1 MRLYGLDSLRP
12 LENEGAEA
20 RRMKPLTAS
29 WARLAMSLLVCA
41 GLAGCAEST
50 LVANGT
56 KLATEDQN
64 TVPPYKLGKAYN
76 IDGAWYYPK
85 VDYDYNETGIA
96 SWYGPDFHGK
106 STANGEVYD
115 QNALTAAHKTLPM
128 PTLVRVTNLENGR
141 SIEVRINDRGP
152 FVNNRIIDLTRRGAQ
167 LLGFEAQGTARVRVQ
182 VMKEDSIMLANK
194 VGGAQLAYAGEPE
207 PGGTAPKPI
216 AAPQG
221 QVITQTLPGGGQAA
235 PAAPMTSQPLPS
247 QPVQSNSVVGLPK
260 PSAAAA
266 ATGIPSLNGSVS
278 IQPVKPTN
286 IFIQAGAFLQ
296 QGNATKLTQKL
307 ASLGQTRVT
316 QVHVGSQTFY
326 RVRLGP
332 IPRVEDA
339 DTLLQKVI
347 ETGQPD
353 ARIIVE

>member
-1 MRLYGLDSLRP
+1 MP
-12 LENEGAEA
+12 
-20 RRMKPLTAS
+20 PVTAS
-29 WARLAMSLLVCA
+29 WARLALALVLCA

-64 TVPPYKLGKAYN
+64 SVPPYKLGKPYQ

-85 VDYDYNETGIA
+85 IDYDYNETGIA

-182 VMKEDSIMLANK
+182 VMKEDSILLANK

-207 PGGTAPKPI
+207 PGGTAPNPV
-216 AAPQG
+216 AAPAG
-221 QVITQTLPGGGQAA
+221 QVVTQTLPGGGQAA
-235 PAAPMTSQPLPS
+235 PPAPAAVPS
-247 QPVQSNSVVGLPK
+247 QPSQSSSVVGLPK

-266 ATGIPSLNGSVS
+266 ATGMPSLNGSVS
-278 IQPVKPTN
+278 VQPVKPTN

-296 QGNATKLTQKL
+296 QGNATNLTRKL
-307 ASLGQTRVT
+307 SPLGQTRVT
-316 QVHVGSQTFY
+316 MVQVGAQTFY

-332 IPRVEDA
+332 IQRVEDA
-339 DTLLQKVI
+339 DQLLQKVI

>member
-1 MRLYGLDSLRP
+1 MRLCGLDSLRP

-20 RRMKPLTAS
+20 RRMKLWTAS
-29 WARLAMSLLVCA
+29 WARLALTLAICA
-41 GLAGCAEST
+41 GLAGCAETT
-50 LVANGT
+50 LVANGS
-56 KLATEDQN
+56 KMATEDQN
-64 TVPPYKLGKAYN
+64 NVPPYKLGKAYQ

-96 SWYGPDFHGK
+96 SWYGADFHGK

-167 LLGFEAQGTARVRVQ
+167 LLGFESQGTARVRVQ
-182 VMKEDSIMLANK
+182 VMKEDSILLANK

-207 PGGTAPKPI
+207 PGGTAPKPL

-221 QVITQTLPGGGQAA
+221 QVITQTLPGGVQAA
-235 PAAPMTSQPLPS
+235 PAAPMTSQPLTPT
-247 QPVQSNSVVGLPK
+247 QPPSNSMVGLPK

-278 IQPVKPTN
+278 VQPVKPTN

-296 QGNATKLTQKL
+296 QSNAAKLTQKL
-307 ASLGQTRVT
+307 GPLGQTRVT
-316 QVHVGSQTFY
+316 PVQVGSQTFY

-339 DTLLQKVI
+339 DQLLQKVI

>member
-1 MRLYGLDSLRP
+1 
-12 LENEGAEA
+12 
-20 RRMKPLTAS
+20 MKALTA
-29 WARLAMSLLVCA
+29 WARLAMALVACVV
-41 GLAGCAEST
+41 LAGCAETT
-50 LVANGT
+50 LVANGS
-56 KLATEDQN
+56 KMATEDQN
-64 TVPPYKLGKAYN
+64 NVPPYKLGKAYQ

-96 SWYGPDFHGK
+96 SWYGADFHGK
-106 STANGEVYD
+106 ATANGEIYD

-167 LLGFEAQGTARVRVQ
+167 LLGFEGQGTARVRVQ
-182 VMKEDSIMLANK
+182 VMKDDSILLANK

-207 PGGTAPKPI
+207 PGGTAPKPL

-221 QVITQTLPGGGQAA
+221 QVITQTLTGGQAV
-235 PAAPMTSQPLPS
+235 PAAPMTSPPPTPTQPA
-247 QPVQSNSVVGLPK
+247 QSNSVVGLPK
-260 PSAAAA
+260 PSAAVAA
-266 ATGIPSLNGSVS
+266 AAIPSLSGSVS
-278 IQPVKPTN
+278 YTPVKPTN

-296 QGNATKLTQKL
+296 QSNANKLTQKL
-307 ASLGQTRVT
+307 ATLGQTRVT
-316 QVHVGSQTFY
+316 QVRVGSQTFY

-332 IPRVEDA
+332 IQRVEDA
-339 DTLLQKVI
+339 DQLLQKVI

>member
-1 MRLYGLDSLRP
+1 
-12 LENEGAEA
+12 
-20 RRMKPLTAS
+20 MKPVTAS
-29 WARLAMSLLVCA
+29 WARLALALAVCA

-64 TVPPYKLGKAYN
+64 SVPPYKLGKAYQ

-85 VDYDYNETGIA
+85 IDYDYNETGIA

-167 LLGFEAQGTARVRVQ
+167 LLGFEGQGTARVRVQ
-182 VMKEDSIMLANK
+182 VMKEDSILLANK

-207 PGGTAPKPI
+207 PGGTAPKPA
-216 AAPQG
+216 AAPTG
-221 QVITQTLPGGGQAA
+221 IVVTQNLPGSNQAA
-235 PAAPMTSQPLPS
+235 PPPPAALPTQPP
-247 QPVQSNSVVGLPK
+247 QSGSLVGLPK
-260 PSAAAA
+260 PSAQVA
-266 ATGIPSLNGSVS
+266 ATAIPSLNGSVS
-278 IQPVKPTN
+278 VQPVKPTN

-296 QGNATKLTQKL
+296 QSNANKLTQKL
-307 ASLGQTRVT
+307 SPLGQTRVT
-316 QVHVGSQTFY
+316 MVQVGVQTFY

-332 IPRVEDA
+332 IQHVEDA
-339 DTLLQKVI
+339 DQLLQKVI